1 MQAQRLTFIRALP
14 GLCWDIRRFQP
25 ECRQIVGRETKFCV
39 STLSDARSQQLAQHR
54 RNAMN
59 RRITPLVALLLA
71 IIYGAFSS
79 GALAQ
84 TITGRIS
91 GTVTDASG
99 AAIPGASIKIT
110 NANTDVI
117 RTVMAG

>member
-1 MQAQRLTFIRALP
+1 MFGAFNRSVVTLWVETQSFATLP
-14 GLCWDIRRFQP
+14 F
-25 ECRQIVGRETKFCV
+25 
-39 STLSDARSQQLAQHR
+39 SDARPQQPAQHR

-59 RRITPLVALLLA
+59 RRITPFAALLLV

-79 GALAQ
+79 GLLAQ

-99 AAIPGASIKIT
+99 GAVPGATVKVT
-110 NANTDVI
+110 NVGTDI
-117 RTVMAG
+117 SR